1 MNPISRWR
9 ERRRIDREL
18 AGEMAEHIRELAA
31 DLMERGHPP
40 DEALHLAR
48 IRFGNPALER
58 ERSRDAWGWSGIE
71 EFVGDVRFGC
81 RLLAKSPGFALTA
94 FLTLALSIGASTA
107 VFTLVDSV
115 LLKPLGY
122 RESGQLVVAWE
133 RLLAVSPDPTG
144 PNPRH
149 ADLWR
154 TRSTGFAAMTYLQQG
169 KRGVSLGNEHPI
181 LLGSV
186 TAQPNLFQLLEVT
199 PFLGRTF
206 DPQDGI
212 AGRDH
217 VAVITWGLWQNLFRG
232 DPAVIGK
239 TIRVADTL
247 CQIIGVLPENFRFPN
262 ANTLRSFRSKQNLS
276 KVPEPAIFLPHVYDL
291 TGIGWGGDFGNGV
304 VLARLKP
311 GVSMAQA
318 QAQIESIQAEV
329 NRQFRAAGA
338 GANIDAF
345 LQPMQ
350 EALVARSRTALWFL
364 MAAVSG
370 LMLIACLN
378 LASAQLCRAI
388 YREREAAVRSA
399 LGASRWRLIRVSL
412 AENLVLAVAGG
423 GAGLLLAA
431 VALALFRRSAPV
443 DLPRLAEAHLNL
455 SVLLFSFAA
464 TFGACVLFGLLP
476 ALRLGFTDPQAA
488 LQSGNVRAAGDAHG
502 SRIRAFLVGAEVF
515 GCAALLVFT
524 GLFSKSLL
532 HLLRED
538 KGFDTAHVTVAETD
552 LPHDQYA
559 RNESRVAFD
568 DAILTALRSI
578 PGVESAAMVSA
589 MPLEGSSWIEELTR
603 TDKPRQQT
611 PLLNLRWA
619 SPGYFETLRERI
631 VRGRSFEEGDRNLH
645 SMIVSEGLAREVWPD
660 RDPIGAEV
668 QVEGRRYTIVGVV
681 ADTQST
687 SLKTAPVNLAYT
699 HYIDRPPFADFFVV
713 RGKQSA
719 AALIPAVRAAIWR
732 YAPDMTIA
740 RVKTLDEQLSDSVA
754 IERFQ
759 AQLLLAFGAA
769 ALALAML
776 GIYGVL
782 SCSVAARTREIG
794 IRMAMGATRG
804 SICSLTFGS
813 AAAPVL
819 AGLGGGL
826 CVAAWGGRLVRDLL
840 FGVEPLDTPV
850 IFAVAFVFLAAAAA
864 AAGLPARRAASL
876 DPIAALRTE

>member
-1 MNPISRWR
+1 MNPVSRLR
-9 ERRRIDREL
+9 ERRRMDREL
-18 AGEMAEHIRELAA
+18 AAEMAEHIRELAE
-31 DLMERGHPP
+31 DLVERGHAP
-40 DEALHLAR
+40 DEALRLAR
-48 IRFGNPALER
+48 LQFGNPALER

-71 EFVGDVRFGC
+71 EFAGDLRFGC
-81 RLLAKSPGFALTA
+81 RLLAKSPGFAITA

-107 VFTLVDSV
+107 VFTLIDSV
-115 LLKPLGY
+115 LLKPLDY
-122 RESGQLVVAWE
+122 LDSGQLVIAWE
-133 RLLAVSPDPTG
+133 RFSAMSPDPVG

-149 ADLWR
+149 ADFWR
-154 TRSTGFAAMTYLQQG
+154 TRATAFGMMTYVQQG
-169 KRGVSLGNEHPI
+169 KRGVSLGNEHPT
-181 LLGSV
+181 LLGAV
-186 TAQPNLFQLLEVT
+186 TAEPDLFQLLEVRAI
-199 PFLGRTF
+199 LGRTF
-206 DPQDGI
+206 DPGDGV

-217 VAVITWGLWQNLFRG
+217 VAVITWDLWRSLFHG

-262 ANTLRSFRSKQNLS
+262 ANALRPFRSGQNLS
-276 KVPEPAIFLPHVYDL
+276 KVPEPAIFLPHSLDL

-311 GVSMAQA
+311 GVGIAQA
-318 QAQIESIQAEV
+318 QAQIGSIQTEV
-329 NRQFRAAGA
+329 NRQSRRAG
-338 GANIDAF
+338 GPVNIDAF

-350 EALVARSRTALWFL
+350 EALVSRSRTALWFL

-370 LMLIACLN
+370 LTLIACLN
-378 LASAQLCRAI
+378 LANAQLGRAI
-388 YREREAAVRSA
+388 YRQREAAVRSA

-412 AENLVLAVAGG
+412 AENLLLAVIGG
-423 GAGLLLAA
+423 GAGVLLAV
-431 VALALFRRSAPV
+431 VALAFFRRSAPV
-443 DLPRLAEAHLNL
+443 DLPRLSEVHLNL

-464 TFGACVLFGLLP
+464 TFGSCLLFGILP
-476 ALRLGFTDPQAA
+476 ALKLGFTDPQAA
-488 LQSGNVRAAGDAHG
+488 LQSGGARAAGDAHG
-502 SRIRAFLVGAEVF
+502 SRLRAMLVGAEVF

-552 LPHDQYA
+552 LPHEQYA

-568 DAILTALRSI
+568 DAMLSALRGI

-589 MPLEGSSWIEELTR
+589 MPLEGSSWIEDITR
-603 TDKPRQQT
+603 TDRPRQQT

-631 VRGRSFEEGDRNLH
+631 VRGRSFEERDRNLH
-645 SMIVSEGLAREVWPD
+645 TMIVSEGLARAVWPD
-660 RDPIGAEV
+660 RDPIGAEA
-668 QVEGRRYTIVGVV
+668 QVEGRRYTIIGVV
-681 ADTQST
+681 ADTRST
-687 SLKTAPVNLAYT
+687 SLKADPVNLAYT
-699 HYIDRPPFADFFVV
+699 HYTDRPPFADFFVV

-740 RVKTLDEQLSDSVA
+740 RVKTLDQQLSDSIA

-759 AQLLLAFGAA
+759 AQLLLGFGAA

-819 AGLGGGL
+819 AGLAGGL
-826 CVAAWGGRLVRDLL
+826 CIAVWGGRLVRDLL
-840 FGVEPLDTPV
+840 FGVEPLDAPV
-850 IFAVAFVFLAAAAA
+850 ILAVALVFLAAAAA

-876 DPIAALRTE
+876 DPMAALRTE

>member
-1 MNPISRWR
+1 MNPVSRWR

-18 AGEMAEHIRELAA
+18 AAEMAEHIRQLAE
-31 DLMERGHPP
+31 DLVECGHSP
-40 DEALHLAR
+40 DEAQHLAR
-48 IRFGNPALER
+48 LQFGNPVLER
-58 ERSRDAWGWSGIE
+58 ERSREAWGWSGFE
-71 EFVGDVRFGC
+71 EFVGDLRFGC
-81 RLLAKSPGFALTA
+81 RLLAKSPGFAITA

-154 TRSTGFAAMTYLQQG
+154 TRATAFAAMTYLQQG
-169 KRGVSLGNEHPI
+169 KRGVSLASEHPA

-186 TAQPNLFQLLEVT
+186 TAEPNLFQLLEAT
-199 PFLGRTF
+199 PLLGRTF
-206 DPQDGI
+206 EPQDGI

-217 VAVITWGLWQNLFRG
+217 VAIITWELWRNLFRG
-232 DPAVIGK
+232 DPAILGK
-239 TIRVADTL
+239 TIRVADTP
-247 CQIIGVLPENFRFPN
+247 CQIIGVLPQNFRFPN
-262 ANTLRSFRSKQNLS
+262 ANTLRSFRSQQNLS

-291 TGIGWGGDFGNGV
+291 NGIGWGGDFGNGV

-311 GVSMAQA
+311 GVSLPQA
-318 QAQIESIQAEV
+318 KAQIESIQAEV
-329 NRQFRAAGA
+329 NRHFHAAG
-338 GANIDAF
+338 GSVNIDAF

-364 MAAVSG
+364 MATVAG
-370 LMLIACLN
+370 LTLIGCLN
-378 LASAQLCRAI
+378 LANAQLGRAI
-388 YREREAAVRSA
+388 YRQREAAVRSA

-412 AENLVLAVAGG
+412 AENLVLAVVGG
-423 GAGLLLAA
+423 GAGIVVAA
-431 VALALFRRSAPV
+431 VALALFRRYAPV
-443 DLPRLAEAHLNL
+443 DLPRLAEVHLNL

-464 TFGACVLFGLLP
+464 TFGSCLVFGLLP

-488 LQSGNVRAAGDAHG
+488 LQSGSARAAGDAHG
-502 SRIRAFLVGAEVF
+502 NRMRATLVGAEVF

-532 HLLRED
+532 HLLTQD

-559 RNESRVAFD
+559 RGESRVVFD
-568 DAILTALRSI
+568 DAILNAVRGI

-589 MPLEGSSWIEELTR
+589 MPLEGSSWIEQLIR
-603 TDKPRQQT
+603 TDRPRQQA
-611 PLLNLRWA
+611 PLLNLRWV

-631 VRGRSFEEGDRNLH
+631 VRGRSFEERDRNLH
-645 SMIVSEGLAREVWPD
+645 TMIVSEGLARSVWPD
-660 RDPIGAEV
+660 RDPVGAEV
-668 QVEGRRYTIVGVV
+668 QVEGRRFTVVGVV
-681 ADTQST
+681 ADTRST
-687 SLKTAPVNLAYT
+687 SLKTEPVNLAYT
-699 HYIDRPPFADFFVV
+699 HFADRPPYADFFVV
-713 RGKQSA
+713 RGRQSA
-719 AALIPAVRAAIWR
+719 ASLIPPVRAAIWR

-759 AQLLLAFGAA
+759 AELLLAFGAA

-804 SICSLTFGS
+804 SICSLTFG
-813 AAAPVL
+813 AATWPVL
-819 AGLGGGL
+819 AGLGAGL
-826 CVAAWGGRLVRDLL
+826 CSAGWGGRLVRDLL

-850 IFAVAFVFLAAAAA
+850 ILAVSLVFFVAAAAA
-864 AAGLPARRAASL
+864 ALLPARRAASL
-876 DPIAALRTE
+876 DPMAALRME